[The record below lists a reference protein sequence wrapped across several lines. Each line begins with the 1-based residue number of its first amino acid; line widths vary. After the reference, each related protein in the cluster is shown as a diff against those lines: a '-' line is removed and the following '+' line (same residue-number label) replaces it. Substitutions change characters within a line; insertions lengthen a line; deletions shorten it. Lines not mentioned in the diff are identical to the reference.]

1 MSLAKNVMAMLLIT
15 GSLWGC
21 SLNAEKEGGK
31 PGSLAGSQWMV
42 EEIDGEPVLEGSEV
56 TIGFND
62 EGRVFG
68 SSSCNRYNG
77 GWHIQGQ
84 ELVFSQMAATRMAC
98 PETLMQQENRFL
110 KLLGDV
116 HGYQFAA
123 DGRLVLET
131 GQGVTIL
138 ASPAATQE

>member
-1 MSLAKNVMAMLLIT
+1 
-15 GSLWGC
+15 
-21 SLNAEKEGGK
+21 
-31 PGSLAGSQWMV
+31 AGSQWMV

-56 TIGFND
+56 TIGFTD

-138 ASPAATQE
+138 ASPAAEQE